1 MKQEDF
7 VDITQEIFINFIFT
21 RENSQ
26 IDKNKAYS
34 NQSKTTSYFQTNV
47 HANLTKITD
56 CFNCPNTIKIW
67 PKLDRF
73 NQLFEFMTPS

>member
-21 RENSQ
+21 RENPQ

-34 NQSKTTSYFQTNV
+34 NQSN
-47 HANLTKITD
+47 I
-56 CFNCPNTIKIW
+56 
-67 PKLDRF
+67 
-73 NQLFEFMTPS
+73 LFSDKCSCKSH